1 MKKNF
6 IKYIAALAVAPMLLS
21 SCSDDFLNEI
31 DPNRQTPTTFWTSE
45 DNVMKGLSAVYNPFR
60 RMTSGY
66 YGGLE
71 GIMHL
76 QMRGCW
82 RRRPGTHPDRGSWPQ
97 SSGWPEPRSH
107 PGHAWG
113 WPQGPEAHPACGR
126 REWSR
131 SFSHTSRWRD
141 RKSVV

>member
-76 QMRGCW
+76 QMRGDDLYPLAEKNLIFGNIC
-82 RRRPGTHPDRGSWPQ
+82 RLSTQRIQRI
-97 SSGWPEPRSH
+97 
-107 PGHAWG
+107 
-113 WPQGPEAHPACGR
+113 
-126 REWSR
+126 
-131 SFSHTSRWRD
+131 
-141 RKSVV
+141 

>member
-66 YGGLE
+66 YGGKASCIFRCAVTTFTPLAE
-71 GIMHL
+71 KNLIFGNICRL
-76 QMRGCW
+76 LTQRIQ
-82 RRRPGTHPDRGSWPQ
+82 RI
-97 SSGWPEPRSH
+97 
-107 PGHAWG
+107 
-113 WPQGPEAHPACGR
+113 
-126 REWSR
+126 
-131 SFSHTSRWRD
+131 
-141 RKSVV
+141 

>member
-76 QMRGCW
+76 QMRGDDLY
-82 RRRPGTHPDRGSWPQ
+82 PTRGEEPYIWENLSFVNTTNTKDLSW
-97 SSGWPEPRSH
+97 
-107 PGHAWG
+107 
-113 WPQGPEAHPACGR
+113 
-126 REWSR
+126 
-131 SFSHTSRWRD
+131 
-141 RKSVV
+141 

>member
-60 RMTSGY
+60 RMTSRILWWVGR
-66 YGGLE
+66 
-71 GIMHL
+71 H
-76 QMRGCW
+76 
-82 RRRPGTHPDRGSWPQ
+82 HA
-97 SSGWPEPRSH
+97 SSDAR
-107 PGHAWG
+107 
-113 WPQGPEAHPACGR
+113 
-126 REWSR
+126 
-131 SFSHTSRWRD
+131 
-141 RKSVV
+141 

>member
-76 QMRGCW
+76 QMRGDDLY
-82 RRRPGTHPDRGSWPQ
+82 PTRGEEPYIWEYLSFVNTTNTKDLSW
-97 SSGWPEPRSH
+97 E
-107 PGHAWG
+107 
-113 WPQGPEAHPACGR
+113 
-126 REWSR
+126 
-131 SFSHTSRWRD
+131 TSMKAFRWRTNSYIV
-141 RKSVV
+141 RLRLIWTKPNVSK

>member
-60 RMTSGY
+60 RITPLAEKNLIFGNICRLSTQR
-66 YGGLE
+66 
-71 GIMHL
+71 I
-76 QMRGCW
+76 QRI
-82 RRRPGTHPDRGSWPQ
+82 
-97 SSGWPEPRSH
+97 
-107 PGHAWG
+107 
-113 WPQGPEAHPACGR
+113 
-126 REWSR
+126 
-131 SFSHTSRWRD
+131 
-141 RKSVV
+141 

>member
-60 RMTSGY
+60 RMTSD
-66 YGGLE
+66 
-71 GIMHL
+71 IMA
-76 QMRGCW
+76 
-82 RRRPGTHPDRGSWPQ
+82 
-97 SSGWPEPRSH
+97 GWKASCIFRCAVMTFTPLAEKNLIFGNICRLST
-107 PGHAWG
+107 
-113 WPQGPEAHPACGR
+113 QR
-126 REWSR
+126 IQRI
-131 SFSHTSRWRD
+131 
-141 RKSVV
+141 